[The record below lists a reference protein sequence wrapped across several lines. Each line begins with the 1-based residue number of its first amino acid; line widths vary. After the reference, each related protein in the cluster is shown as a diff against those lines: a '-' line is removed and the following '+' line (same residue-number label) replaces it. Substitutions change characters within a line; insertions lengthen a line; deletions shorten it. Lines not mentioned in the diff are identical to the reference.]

1 MGFLF
6 RHREQRQHRQVWRE
20 KLMMKGVPSLFLLL
34 SALLFLTCSGRG
46 VDYSSLSEGK
56 RSYSDP
62 DDPRNLFANMYGGVF
77 KRGLGDEDD
86 PRNLFKA
93 MYGANYKR
101 SPADD
106 PRNLFKS
113 VYGGLYRRK

>member
-1 MGFLF
+1 
-6 RHREQRQHRQVWRE
+6 
-20 KLMMKGVPSLFLLL
+20 MMKGIPSLFLLL

-62 DDPRNLFANMYGGVF
+62 DDPRNLFASMYGGVY
-77 KRGLGDEDD
+77 KRGVNDPND

-93 MYGANYKR
+93 MYGANYKRSMSGAGLAELYEYLQHHKR